1 MPNYKLRINGL
12 GYHDFKNRLD
22 ELYEHAPGRRMSIS
36 IEPDN
41 VAEQNAV
48 IVYWGKSFVGYVRS
62 GEDRELALSLIQASG
77 RAALLGKIVG
87 IDRSNRWLWMEIQ
100 CQQELTP
107 TIKCPSTILT
117 DWHFEGKT
125 LPLDEVEVRLHTM
138 LCNLEMTIEEQ
149 EPWDEDMEQWLEY
162 CEENLWLD
170 ISKEGSEHVSKIL
183 GLLTD
188 NSYARQEYKI
198 VANRLQM
205 AVDRMGSPMARR
217 RQAAQIIEKAHSS
230 DMNVLLLHYG
240 NTAKDCILQLPPTLV
255 DLFLED
261 GEIFM
266 GRLWYLHRP
275 SKQIIAIKTLI
286 AMMIRLKDD
295 EAKKETP
302 SIPEQWLLSWGTRQ
316 KDKTK
321 AEVVQEIVGTFEME
335 KNNPELAQ
343 QIQLMIDGCNVPF
356 QQTKLLKKI
365 TLQPRTENNFAEGSV
380 NIGTGGTLMGNV
392 NTNEHS
398 NK

>member
-1 MPNYKLRINGL
+1 MPDYKLRINGL

-22 ELYEHAPGRRMSIS
+22 ELYERAPGRRMSIS

-77 RAALLGKIVG
+77 RAALLGKIVD
-87 IDRSNRWLWMEIQ
+87 IDRSNRWLWMEIH

-107 TIKCPSTILT
+107 NKNCPSTILS

-125 LPLDEVEVRLHTM
+125 LPLDEAEVRLHTM
-138 LCNLEMTIEEQ
+138 LCNLEMTVEEQ

-170 ISKEGSEHVSKIL
+170 ISLEGSEHVSKIL
-183 GLLTD
+183 DLLTD
-188 NSYARQEYKI
+188 GSCAQKEYK
-198 VANRLQM
+198 VAANRLQM
-205 AVDRMGSPMARR
+205 AVDRIGSPKARR
-217 RQAAQIIEKAHSS
+217 QQAELIVKKAHSPE
-230 DMNVLLLHYG
+230 MNTLLLHYG
-240 NTAKDCILQLPPTLV
+240 NTAKESIQQLPQTLV
-255 DLFLED
+255 ALFLED

-275 SKQIIAIKTLI
+275 SKQILAIKTLL

-295 EAKKETP
+295 EEKKVTP
-302 SIPEQWLLSWGTRQ
+302 SIPEQWLLAWGSRQ
-316 KDKTK
+316 KDRAK
-321 AEVVQEIVGTFEME
+321 AEVVQEIVETFETE
-335 KNNPELAQ
+335 KNNPELARK
-343 QIQLMIDGCNVPF
+343 IQLMIDGCNVPL
-356 QQTKLLKKI
+356 QQTKLLKEI
-365 TLQPRTENNFAEGSV
+365 ALQPRTENNFAEGSV
-380 NIGTGGTLMGNV
+380 RIGTGGTLMGNV
-392 NTNEHS
+392 NTKE
-398 NK
+398 